1 MKTIRQHYAV
11 FPVDTADLTLRGL
24 GVHEC
29 YRGRVRRPHGIGFY
43 LLVYFYTAASNRTA
57 AGEASFPPGTFIV
70 WKPGTPHDFGSE
82 QECDHTW
89 LLVSGRMVA
98 RQLAAS
104 RIPCNAP
111 LALPLAPV
119 LENALRAIHHEVS
132 MHAPA
137 SASYVKNLLQNLLI
151 DLGRE
156 IQASGGTPQV
166 PAEYLHVRSYLEEH
180 FADPVTLQQ
189 LAGLVHRSVPRFASR
204 FRALFGFSPIDYQI
218 RLRLQHASV
227 LLHDCNWSITQIAR
241 EVGYPNLQY
250 FSRSFR
256 QRFGVS
262 PQEARRRLQDG
273 STAIRKAVRPRGL
286 QSKPGTSTVG

>member
-1 MKTIRQHYAV
+1 MKTIRQHYVV
-11 FPVDTADLTLRGL
+11 FPVNTSDLTLRGL
-24 GVHEC
+24 GVHERH
-29 YRGRVRRPHGIGFY
+29 RGRVRRPHGIAFY
-43 LLVYFYTAASNRTA
+43 LLVYFYTAASIRTA
-57 AGEASFPPGTFIV
+57 AGEVFLPPGTFIV

-82 QECDHTW
+82 AECDHTW
-89 LLVSGRMVA
+89 LLVSGRMLA
-98 RQLAAS
+98 RQLATN
-104 RIPCNAP
+104 RIRCNVP

-119 LENALRAIHHEVS
+119 LEHALLAIHHEVS
-132 MHAPA
+132 THAPA
-137 SASYVKNLLQNLLI
+137 NAGYVKNLLHNALI

-156 IQASGGTPQV
+156 IQASGGAQQV

-180 FADPVTLQQ
+180 FAEPVTLRQ

-204 FRALFGFSPIDYQI
+204 FRALFGFTPIDYQI

-241 EVGYPNLQY
+241 EVGYPSLQY

-262 PQEARRRLQDG
+262 PQEARRRLQG
-273 STAIRKAVRPRGL
+273 AARLAIKTGN
-286 QSKPGTSTVG
+286 Q